1 MKQRAEIFLRGACL
15 AIFTFF
21 CLATHVAAAQ
31 EADPASE
38 SIMQTFAPLLAE
50 YSKIFMGDGSQD
62 CIDFA
67 LSKNMVSPGLKGLL
81 QKERL
86 LSEKNDG
93 IGNLDF
99 DLFFNAQDNAGK
111 PLSIVGITSQGDT
124 AVMQVKN
131 GFAGEKPYDF
141 LLVKDAGRWVIDNVR
156 YPQDGQ
162 SFSLR
167 DILNQP

>member
-1 MKQRAEIFLRGACL
+1 
-15 AIFTFF
+15 
-21 CLATHVAAAQ
+21 
-31 EADPASE
+31 
-38 SIMQTFAPLLAE
+38 
-50 YSKIFMGDGSQD
+50 MGDGSQD

-67 LSKNMVSPGLKGLL
+67 LAKNMVSPGLKSLL

-99 DLFFNAQDNAGK
+99 DLFFNAQDNAGV
-111 PLSIVGITSQGDT
+111 PLAIVGITNQGDT

-162 SFSLR
+162 SLSLR
-167 DILNQP
+167 DILSQP

>member
-1 MKQRAEIFLRGACL
+1 MKQCVARILRRVGFLVIAVCCCAAHAVGA
-15 AIFTFF
+15 
-21 CLATHVAAAQ
+21 Q
-31 EADPASE
+31 QQDPAAE
-38 SIMQTFAPLLAE
+38 SIRQTFAPLLAE
-50 YSKIFMGDGSQD
+50 YSKIFLGDGSQD
-62 CIDFA
+62 CIGFA
-67 LSKNMVSPGLKGLL
+67 LSKNIVSPQLKDLL

-99 DLFFNAQDNAGK
+99 DFFFNAQDNAGK
-111 PLSIVGITSQGDT
+111 PLSIVGIASQGDT

-131 GFAGEKPYDF
+131 GFKGEKPYDF
-141 LLVKDAGRWVIDNVR
+141 LLVKDAGRWVIDDVR

-162 SFSLR
+162 SLSLR